1 MAVMK
6 RLTRNELKEV
16 LIKNWMTH
24 DAMWFYHCWQLCG
37 IEKTNE
43 INKAAVRAMGV
54 VEIGRIQKAVD
65 IQRLAAFEDVKSLLE
80 AAWDIVRGDFMKASF
95 SLRSR
100 NVLRGDFK
108 RCFAYE
114 GMKRMGV
121 VERYQCGIFE
131 RIYGWFDG
139 MGMKYTVSPQVEG
152 CMMHTEG
159 RCFREIMFS
168 VDDQPG
174 WSPKV
179 INQVSRGELRRCG
192 LERG

>member
-1 MAVMK
+1 MQT
-6 RLTRNELKEV
+6 LSENQLKEI

-24 DAMWFYHCWQLCG
+24 DAMWFYHCLRQCG
-37 IEKTNE
+37 IEKTNQ
-43 INKAAVRAMGV
+43 INRAAVRAMGII
-54 VEIGRIQKAVD
+54 EIRRIQKAVGLHKL
-65 IQRLAAFEDVKSLLE
+65 ITFGDVRSLLE
-80 AAWDIVRGDFMKASF
+80 ATWDIVKGDFMKASF

-139 MGMKYTVSPQVEG
+139 MGIEYTVSPQVEG
-152 CMMHTEG
+152 CMMQTEG

-168 VDDQPG
+168 VDKQPEG
-174 WSPKV
+174 SLKV
-179 INQVSRGELRRCG
+179 TKQVSLGHFPRCG